1 MYFYKKFLKTK
12 MSLKNKIS
20 IEKRRKLA
28 DLYNNMIHGFSIKS
42 YSQEGEDMILRR
54 IFDKKKNG
62 FFVDVGAYHPKKFSN
77 TYYFYKLGWKGI
89 NIDAMPGSMKKFN
102 PIRKRD
108 INLEIP
114 VSSKKQTLTYY
125 AFNEPALNSFN
136 KELSYSRNGKDGY
149 KIIFEKDIETFT
161 LSEILDKYLPK
172 EIKEIDFMS
181 IDVETFDFDVLKSN
195 NWDKYKPLIV
205 LIEDLYFRIND
216 LSTSQIYGFL
226 KDFNYD
232 FFAKTV
238 NTHFFKR
245 NDFIVGE
252 E

>member
-1 MYFYKKFLKTK
+1 
-12 MSLKNKIS
+12 MSIKSIIS
-20 IEKRRKLA
+20 LEKRRKLV
-28 DLYNNMIHGFSIKS
+28 DIHNNLVHGFSNKS
-42 YSQEGEDMILRR
+42 YSQEGEDMILKR
-54 IFDKKKNG
+54 IFDRKKEG
-62 FFVDVGAYHPKKFSN
+62 FFVDVGAYHPKKYSN
-77 TYYFYKLGWKGI
+77 TYYFYKLGWSGI

-102 PIRKRD
+102 KVRSRD

-114 VSSKKQTLTYY
+114 ISSKKQILTYY

-149 KIIFEKDIETFT
+149 KIIFEKEIETST
-161 LSEILDKYLPK
+161 LSEILDKHMPLN
-172 EIKEIDFMS
+172 IKEIDFMS
-181 IDVETFDFDVLKSN
+181 IDVETLDFDVLQSN
-195 NWDKYKPLIV
+195 NWNKYKPLII
-205 LIEDLYFRIND
+205 LIEDLNFKIND
-216 LSTSQIYGFL
+216 LSTSDIYNFL
-226 KDFNYD
+226 KQYNYD